1 MTRTSLFRRLKKD
14 TSGAAA
20 VEYAFV
26 LPVFM
31 MLLMGGL
38 WVGLL
43 SYTISSLNFT
53 VQSAA
58 RCMAVDVNACGTA
71 ADTLTYAQGIYN
83 GPSISPVFQA
93 SATGCGHTVTA
104 QATFNL
110 IVLPGFSAVPLTAS
124 ACYP

>member
-1 MTRTSLFRRLKKD
+1 MTRTPLLRRLRQD
-14 TSGAAA
+14 TGGATA

-31 MLLMGGL
+31 LLLMGGL

-43 SYTISSLNFT
+43 SYAVSSLNFT

-58 RCMAVDVNACGTA
+58 RCMAVDANTCGSPT
-71 ADTLTYAQGIYN
+71 DTLTYAQGIYN
-83 GPSISPVFQA
+83 GPAISPVFTA
-93 SATGCGHTVTA
+93 SATGCGHTVSA
-104 QATFNL
+104 QANFNIIL
-110 IVLPGFSAVPLTAS
+110 VPGISTVPLTAS